1 MFMYQLI
8 FLPGWW
14 CLNRRRTFSNWW
26 IIFRRDSWC
35 SSFVDSWIVY
45 LRITDHSHEKWTL
58 LSQCL
63 FSLAI
68 QNFRYFVGLL
78 LFQQFGCK
86 ICYYLP
92 SDIWNI
98 WIEGR
103 KKRVNKSFQFAEIV
117 CRNQFNLPISSS
129 VQLWATTQNRMT
141 YLSLTEAG
149 TMWSLPDPLIIL
161 NSFSFNLSEPTKRKH
176 TNPS

>member
-1 MFMYQLI
+1 MNAFEPMSL
-8 FLPGWW
+8 FACDPKFPL
-14 CLNRRRTFSNWW
+14 
-26 IIFRRDSWC
+26 FRRLAP
-35 SSFVDSWIVY
+35 FPTVR
-45 LRITDHSHEKWTL
+45 LQNLL
-58 LSQCL
+58 LSPK
-63 FSLAI
+63 
-68 QNFRYFVGLL
+68 RYL
-78 LFQQFGCK
+78 K
-86 ICYYLP
+86 YL
-92 SDIWNI
+92 DR
-98 WIEGR
+98 R
-103 KKRVNKSFQFAEIV
+103 KKKKSKRFQFAEIV